1 MNKLSARLKSTFFL
15 LGCFVYLACQCS
27 GQANETKT
35 VVADKT
41 IETPILWTVDWS
53 SNGKLYAIGG
63 DDRLLR
69 IYTAKD
75 FKLSRT
81 YELGSA
87 IQCLDWNETGNI
99 LAVAL
104 DDNHVQLLNIETGQ
118 FLKLKE
124 TTGSRALAWNHTG
137 ELLAVGDYTGAL
149 QIYSKEGHLLKSIKK
164 DNSKTYLSVD
174 WHPKKNILLT
184 GGDKIRIFDTSGT
197 LLQSIKHRTEETI
210 ILTVKWHPGGT
221 YFATGDYG
229 HKEEGIESLLQ
240 FWSADGKIIKSLSGS
255 KAEYRNIRW
264 NKGGTILATASDAI
278 RLWTKDGQL
287 LFSGQSENLLWG
299 IDWDNQGKSIITTS
313 EKGNINLWTDKAE
326 LLKELY

>member
-1 MNKLSARLKSTFFL
+1 MIKSSLILLSCS
-15 LGCFVYLACQCS
+15 VYLVCLCCT
-27 GQANETKT
+27 GQVNKAKT
-35 VVADKT
+35 VLGEKA
-41 IETPILWTVDWS
+41 IQAPILWTLDWS
-53 SNGKLYAIGG
+53 PNGKLYAIGG
-63 DDRLLR
+63 DDKLLR
-69 IYTAKD
+69 IYNAKD
-75 FKLSRT
+75 FKLSKT
-81 YELGSA
+81 YDLGSA

-124 TTGSRALAWNHTG
+124 TTGSRGLAWNHTG
-137 ELLAVGDYTGAL
+137 ELLAVGDYNGTL
-149 QIYSKEGHLLKSIKK
+149 QIYSKEGKLLKSIKK

-184 GGDKIRIFDTSGT
+184 GGDKIRIFDTSGS

-210 ILTVKWHPGGT
+210 ILTVKWHPSGT

-240 FWSADGKIIKSLSGS
+240 FWKADGKIIKSLSGS

-264 NKGGTILATASDAI
+264 NKNGTLLATASDAM
-278 RLWTKDGQL
+278 RLWTNDGQL
-287 LFSGQSENLLWG
+287 LYSGQSENLLWG
-299 IDWDNQGKSIITTS
+299 IDWDSQSKNIITTS
-313 EKGNINLWTDKAE
+313 EKGNINLWSDKAE
-326 LLKELY
+326 LLKKIP

>member
-1 MNKLSARLKSTFFL
+1 MVKSTLFL
-15 LGCFVYLACQCS
+15 LCFVAYFACQYN
-27 GQANETKT
+27 GQVNKT
-35 VVADKT
+35 SAVVPDKA
-41 IETPILWTVDWS
+41 IETPILWTVDWN
-53 SNGKLYAIGG
+53 SNGKFYAIGG
-63 DDRLLR
+63 DDNLLR
-69 IYTAKD
+69 IYNAKD
-75 FKLSRT
+75 LKLFKA
-81 YELGSA
+81 YDLGSA

-99 LAVAL
+99 LAIAL

-124 TTGSRALAWNHTG
+124 TTGSRALAWSYTG
-137 ELLAVGDYTGAL
+137 DLLAVGDYNGTL
-149 QIYSKEGHLLKSIKK
+149 QIYSKEGKLLKSIKK

-174 WHPKKNILLT
+174 WHPKNKVLLT

-240 FWSADGKIIKSLSGS
+240 FWSAEGKIIKSISGS

-264 NKGGTILATASDAI
+264 NKDGTLLATASDAM
-278 RLWTKDGQL
+278 RLWTNDGKL
-287 LFSGQSENLLWG
+287 LYSGPSEYLLWG
-299 IDWDNQGKSIITTS
+299 IDWDNQSKNIITTS
-313 EKGNINLWTDKAE
+313 EKGNINLWSDKAG
-326 LLKELY
+326 LLRKIP